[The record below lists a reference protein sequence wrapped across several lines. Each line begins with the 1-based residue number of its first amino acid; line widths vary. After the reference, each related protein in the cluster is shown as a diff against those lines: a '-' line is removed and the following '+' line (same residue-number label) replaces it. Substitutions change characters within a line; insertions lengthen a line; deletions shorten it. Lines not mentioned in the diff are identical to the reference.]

1 MYKHVIKFEDFEGN
15 PCTTEVYFNLTKTEC
30 VDLNLMY
37 EEDGGL
43 IEHIKSI
50 MAKREDGT
58 IRQKPAVDFVKMLI
72 DKSYGVRP
80 KDDLTLFLKEDDA
93 GRPLYKKF
101 KQSAA
106 YDEFVYAIMSG
117 EIPLDEF
124 ASKVLPTVNDTQ
136 KAEARE
142 MLRKEGLGELVD
154 RV

>member
-15 PCTTEVYFNLTKTEC
+15 PCTTEAYFNLTKTEC

-80 KDDLTLFLKEDDA
+80 KDDPTLFLKEDDS